1 MLQLDEVATRA
12 ALPMPALIAALRAMF
27 AGGCEMPVRHHHRV
41 DVQGEEAA
49 TLLLMPAW
57 KAGAYLGVKIVNVF
71 PGNAVRNLP
80 AVNAAY
86 VLMSG
91 RTGEILATIDGG
103 ELTARRTAAASAL
116 AATYLAKNDAST
128 LVIAGT
134 GRLCANLAEA
144 YLAIRPI
151 RRIIVWGRNY
161 GHAEKAASAIAALG
175 VEAVAAPSLEDAVS
189 RADIVSCATLS
200 SEPLVKGAWL
210 KPGAHV
216 DLVGAFTPE
225 MRESDDE
232 AVRRASV
239 FVDTRAGATKE
250 AGDIVQAV
258 RSGALKEQDIRAD
271 LFDLARGAHKG
282 RARADE
288 ITLFKSVGAA
298 LEDLA
303 GAVLAYESV
312 AAKAAKAR
320 V

>member
-1 MLQLDEVATRA
+1 MLQLDEVATRT

-116 AATYLAKNDAST
+116 AAIYLARNDAST

-232 AVRRASV
+232 AARRASV

>member
-1 MLQLDEVATRA
+1 MLQLDEVATRT

-27 AGGCEMPVRHHHRV
+27 AAGCEMPVRHHHRV

-116 AATYLAKNDAST
+116 AAIYLAKNDAST

-151 RRIIVWGRNY
+151 RRVIVWGRNY

-175 VEAVAAPSLEDAVS
+175 VEAVAAPSLEEAVS

-312 AAKAAKAR
+312 AAKTAKAR